1 MPKYVWFGFFNHKYL
16 WLLPLLLF
24 LNGCDSDPP
33 APKNIQQ
40 VGTITIKPETIESNY
55 QLAGRTVA
63 SEISQVR
70 PQVNGVVIEQ
80 LFKEGTQVNKGQPL
94 YKIDSSL
101 YRDSVD
107 EAAGNLALA
116 KATVNSTRLQAE
128 RYKELIKVNGVSQ
141 QELDN
146 AQSAYEQAK
155 ATVAVNEAVLKTAR
169 TNLRYTQVSAPI
181 SGRIGRSSITRGAL
195 VTSAQTDPL
204 ATIQKLDPMY
214 VDLTQSSDEY
224 MALRKQ
230 LTENG
235 IKPTELSVR
244 LKLENGTAY
253 AEQGT
258 FKFSDVAVDEAT
270 GSVTLRAAFPN
281 PNNALLPGLYVRAEL
296 GTGTRPNS
304 VLIPQGALFRD
315 AEGNP
320 LVWIVGKDNKAEQR
334 KITLGDAI
342 DNRWLVTSGLKAG
355 DQIIVEGLQGLSAGM
370 TIKPTP
376 MS

>member
-1 MPKYVWFGFFNHKYL
+1 MPDIHFFSRKTLY
-16 WLLPLLLF
+16 LLPLLLF
-24 LNGCDSDPP
+24 LSGCDSEKPIV
-33 APKNIQQ
+33 KNNQK
-40 VGTITIKPETIESNY
+40 VGVITIKKETIESSY

-70 PQVNGVVIEQ
+70 PQVNGVVVEQ
-80 LFKEGTQVNKGQPL
+80 LFKEGSQVNKGQPL

-107 EAAGNLALA
+107 EAAGNLSLA

-146 AQSAYEQAK
+146 ALSAYEQAK

-169 TNLRYTQVSAPI
+169 TNLRYTQVTAPI

-235 IKPTELSVR
+235 IKPTQLSVR
-244 LKLENGTAY
+244 LQLENGTTY
-253 AEQGT
+253 SQQGT
-258 FKFSDVAVDEAT
+258 FKFSDIAVDEAT
-270 GSVTLRAAFPN
+270 GSITLRAAFSN
-281 PNNALLPGLYVRAEL
+281 PNHGLLPGMYVRAEL

-304 VLIPQGALFRD
+304 ILIPQGALFRD
-315 AEGNP
+315 ADGNA
-320 LVWIVGKDNKAEQR
+320 LVWVVGKDNKAEQR
-334 KITLGDAI
+334 KIKLGNAM
-342 DNRWLVTSGLKAG
+342 DNRWLVISGLNEG
-355 DQIIVEGLQGLSAGM
+355 DQVIVDGLQGLSAGM
-370 TIKPTP
+370 AIEPTP

>member
-1 MPKYVWFGFFNHKYL
+1 MLDLSFNYRKFVY
-16 WLLPLLLF
+16 LLPLFVF
-24 LNGCDSDPP
+24 LNGCDSDQP

-40 VGTITIKPETIESNY
+40 VGTITIKSETIESTY

-101 YRDSVD
+101 YRDGVD

-334 KITLGDAI
+334 KIILGDAI

-355 DQIIVEGLQGLSAGM
+355 DQVIVEGLQGLSAGM
-370 TIKPTP
+370 TIEPTP

>member
-1 MPKYVWFGFFNHKYL
+1 MLDLSFNYRKFLY
-16 WLLPLLLF
+16 LLPLLVF
-24 LNGCDSDPP
+24 LNGCDSDQPVT
-33 APKNIQQ
+33 KNIQQ
-40 VGTITIKPETIESNY
+40 VGIITIKPESIESTY

-80 LFKEGTQVNKGQPL
+80 LFKEGTQVTKGQPL

-101 YRDSVD
+101 YRDGVD
-107 EAAGNLALA
+107 EAVGNLALA
-116 KATVNSTRLQAE
+116 KATVNSTRLQAQ

-146 AQSAYEQAK
+146 ARSAYEQAK

-169 TNLRYTQVSAPI
+169 TNLRYTQVTAPI

-244 LKLENGTAY
+244 LQLENGTTY

-270 GSVTLRAAFPN
+270 GSVTLRAAFSN

-304 VLIPQGALFRD
+304 ILIPQGALFRD

-320 LVWIVGKDNKAEQR
+320 LVWVVGKNNKAEQR
-334 KITLGDAI
+334 KITLGSAI
-342 DNRWLVTSGLKAG
+342 DNRWLVTSGLSSG
-355 DQIIVEGLQGLSAGM
+355 DQVIVDGLQGLSAGM
-370 TIKPTP
+370 TIEPTP

>member
-1 MPKYVWFGFFNHKYL
+1 MLDLSFNYRKFIY
-16 WLLPLLLF
+16 LLPLFVF
-24 LNGCDSDPP
+24 LNGCDSDQP

-40 VGTITIKPETIESNY
+40 VGTITIKPETIESTY

-80 LFKEGTQVNKGQPL
+80 LFKEGTQVSKGQPL

-235 IKPTELSVR
+235 TKPTELSVR

-355 DQIIVEGLQGLSAGM
+355 DQVIVEGLQGLSAGM
-370 TIKPTP
+370 TIEPTP

>member
-1 MPKYVWFGFFNHKYL
+1 MFGSVFFNHKYL

-40 VGTITIKPETIESNY
+40 VGTITIKPETIESTY

-94 YKIDSSL
+94 YKMDSSL

-195 VTSAQTDPL
+195 VTSAQTEPL

-355 DQIIVEGLQGLSAGM
+355 DQVIVEGLQGLSAGM
-370 TIKPTP
+370 TIEPTP

>member
-1 MPKYVWFGFFNHKYL
+1 MPKVRFLCRNTLY
-16 WLLPLLLF
+16 LLPVLLF
-24 LNGCDSDPP
+24 LSGCDSEKPIV
-33 APKNIQQ
+33 KNNQK
-40 VGTITIKPETIESNY
+40 VGIITIKKETIESSY

-70 PQVNGVVIEQ
+70 PQVNGVVVEQ
-80 LFKEGTQVNKGQPL
+80 LFKEGSQVSKGQPL

-128 RYKELIKVNGVSQ
+128 RYKELIKVNGISQ

-146 AQSAYEQAK
+146 ALSAYEQAK
-155 ATVAVNEAVLKTAR
+155 ATVAVNQAVLKTAR
-169 TNLRYTQVSAPI
+169 TNLRYTQVTAPI

-244 LKLENGTAY
+244 LQLENGTTY
-253 AEQGT
+253 SQQGT
-258 FKFSDVAVDEAT
+258 FKFSDIAVDEAT
-270 GSVTLRAAFPN
+270 GSITLRAAFSN
-281 PNNALLPGLYVRAEL
+281 PNHGLLPGMYVRAEL
-296 GTGTRPNS
+296 GTGTRSNS
-304 VLIPQGALFRD
+304 ILIPQGALFRD
-315 AEGNP
+315 ADGNA
-320 LVWIVGKDNKAEQR
+320 LVWVVGKDNKAEQR
-334 KITLGDAI
+334 KITLGNAI
-342 DNRWLVTSGLKAG
+342 DNRWLVKSGLNEG
-355 DQIIVEGLQGLSAGM
+355 DQVIVDGLQGLSAGM
-370 TIKPTP
+370 AIEPTP
-376 MS
+376 MT

>member
-1 MPKYVWFGFFNHKYL
+1 MPKVRFLGRNTLY
-16 WLLPLLLF
+16 LLPLIVF
-24 LNGCDSDPP
+24 LNGCDSDKPIV
-33 APKNIQQ
+33 KNNQK
-40 VGTITIKPETIESNY
+40 VGIITIKKETIESSY

-70 PQVNGVVIEQ
+70 PQVNGVVVEQ
-80 LFKEGTQVNKGQPL
+80 LFKEGSQVSKGQPL

-116 KATVNSTRLQAE
+116 KATMNSTRLQAE
-128 RYKELIKVNGVSQ
+128 RYKELIKVNGISK

-146 AQSAYEQAK
+146 ALSAYEQAK

-169 TNLRYTQVSAPI
+169 TNLRYTQVTAPI

-244 LKLENGTAY
+244 LQLENGTTY
-253 AEQGT
+253 SQQGT
-258 FKFSDVAVDEAT
+258 FKFSDIAVDEAT
-270 GSVTLRAAFPN
+270 GSITLRAAFSN
-281 PNNALLPGLYVRAEL
+281 PNHGLLPGMYVRAEL
-296 GTGTRPNS
+296 GTGTRSNS
-304 VLIPQGALFRD
+304 ILIPQGALFRD
-315 AEGNP
+315 ADGNA
-320 LVWIVGKDNKAEQR
+320 LVWVVGKDNKAEQR
-334 KITLGDAI
+334 KITLGNAI
-342 DNRWLVTSGLKAG
+342 DNCWLVKSGLNEG
-355 DQIIVEGLQGLSAGM
+355 DQVIVDGLQGLSAGM
-370 TIKPTP
+370 AIEPTP
-376 MS
+376 MT

>member
-1 MPKYVWFGFFNHKYL
+1 MLDLSFNYRKFIY
-16 WLLPLLLF
+16 LLPLFVF
-24 LNGCDSDPP
+24 LNGCDSDQP

-40 VGTITIKPETIESNY
+40 VGTITIKPETIESTY

-80 LFKEGTQVNKGQPL
+80 LFKEGTQVSKGQPL

-101 YRDSVD
+101 YRDGVD

-320 LVWIVGKDNKAEQR
+320 LVWIVGKENKAEQR
-334 KITLGDAI
+334 RITLGDAI

-355 DQIIVEGLQGLSAGM
+355 DQVIVEGLQGLSAGM
-370 TIKPTP
+370 TIEPTP

>member
-1 MPKYVWFGFFNHKYL
+1 MLDLSFNYRKFIY
-16 WLLPLLLF
+16 LLPLF
-24 LNGCDSDPP
+24 VFFNGCDSDQP

-40 VGTITIKPETIESNY
+40 VGTITIKPETIESTY

-101 YRDSVD
+101 YRDGVD

-334 KITLGDAI
+334 KIILGDAI

-355 DQIIVEGLQGLSAGM
+355 DQVIVEGLQGLSAGM
-370 TIKPTP
+370 TIEPTP

>member
-1 MPKYVWFGFFNHKYL
+1 M
-16 WLLPLLLF
+16 PLLLF
-24 LNGCDSDPP
+24 LNGCDSDQPVT
-33 APKNIQQ
+33 KNIQQ
-40 VGTITIKPETIESNY
+40 VGTITIKPETIESTY

-70 PQVNGVVIEQ
+70 PQVNGVVVEQ
-80 LFKEGTQVNKGQPL
+80 LFKEGSQVSKGQPL

-155 ATVAVNEAVLKTAR
+155 ATVTVNEALLKTAR
-169 TNLRYTQVSAPI
+169 TNLRYTQVTAPI

-244 LKLENGTAY
+244 LQLENGTNY

-258 FKFSDVAVDEAT
+258 FKFSDIAVDEAT
-270 GSVTLRAAFPN
+270 GSVTLRAAFSN
-281 PNNALLPGLYVRAEL
+281 SNNALLPGIYVRAEL

-304 VLIPQGALFRD
+304 ILIPQGALFRD
-315 AEGNP
+315 AEGNA
-320 LVWIVGKDNKAEQR
+320 LVWVVGKDNKAEQR
-334 KITLGDAI
+334 KITLGSAI

-355 DQIIVEGLQGLSAGM
+355 DQVIVDGLQGLSAGM
-370 TIKPTP
+370 TIDPTP

>member
-1 MPKYVWFGFFNHKYL
+1 MLDLSFNYRKFLY
-16 WLLPLLLF
+16 LLPLLVF
-24 LNGCDSDPP
+24 LNGCDSDQPVT
-33 APKNIQQ
+33 KNIQQ
-40 VGTITIKPETIESNY
+40 VGIITIKPESIESTY

-80 LFKEGTQVNKGQPL
+80 LFKEGTQVTKGQPL

-101 YRDSVD
+101 YRDGVD
-107 EAAGNLALA
+107 EAVGNLALA

-146 AQSAYEQAK
+146 ARSAYEQAK

-169 TNLRYTQVSAPI
+169 TNLRYTQVTAPI

-235 IKPTELSVR
+235 IKPTELSVG
-244 LKLENGTAY
+244 LQLENGTTY

-270 GSVTLRAAFPN
+270 GSVTLRAAFSN

-304 VLIPQGALFRD
+304 ILIPQGALFRD

-320 LVWIVGKDNKAEQR
+320 LVWVVGKNNKAEQR
-334 KITLGDAI
+334 KITLGSAI
-342 DNRWLVTSGLKAG
+342 DNRWLVTSGLSSG
-355 DQIIVEGLQGLSAGM
+355 DQVIVDGLQGLSAGM
-370 TIKPTP
+370 TIEPTP

>member
-1 MPKYVWFGFFNHKYL
+1 MPDIHFFSRKTLY
-16 WLLPLLLF
+16 LLPVLLF
-24 LNGCDSDPP
+24 LSGCDSEKPIV
-33 APKNIQQ
+33 KNNQK
-40 VGTITIKPETIESNY
+40 VGVITIKKETIESSY

-70 PQVNGVVIEQ
+70 PQVNGVVVEQ
-80 LFKEGTQVNKGQPL
+80 LFKEGSQVNKGQPL

-107 EAAGNLALA
+107 EAAGNLSLA

-146 AQSAYEQAK
+146 ALSAYEQAK

-169 TNLRYTQVSAPI
+169 TNLRYTQVTAPI

-235 IKPTELSVR
+235 IKPTQLSVR
-244 LKLENGTAY
+244 LQLENGTTY
-253 AEQGT
+253 SQQGT
-258 FKFSDVAVDEAT
+258 FKFSDIAVDEAT
-270 GSVTLRAAFPN
+270 GSITLRAAFSN
-281 PNNALLPGLYVRAEL
+281 PNHGLLPGMYVRAEL

-304 VLIPQGALFRD
+304 ILIPQGALFRD
-315 AEGNP
+315 ADGNA
-320 LVWIVGKDNKAEQR
+320 LVWVVGKDNKAEQR
-334 KITLGDAI
+334 KIKLGNAM
-342 DNRWLVTSGLKAG
+342 DNRWLVISGLNEG
-355 DQIIVEGLQGLSAGM
+355 DQVIVDGLQGLSAGM
-370 TIKPTP
+370 AIEPTP
-376 MS
+376 LS

>member
-1 MPKYVWFGFFNHKYL
+1 MLDLSFNYRKFLY
-16 WLLPLLLF
+16 LLPLLVF
-24 LNGCDSDPP
+24 LNGCDSDQPVT
-33 APKNIQQ
+33 KNIQQ
-40 VGTITIKPETIESNY
+40 VGIITIKPESIESTY

-101 YRDSVD
+101 YRDGVD
-107 EAAGNLALA
+107 EAVGNLALA

-155 ATVAVNEAVLKTAR
+155 ATVTVNEAVLKTAR
-169 TNLRYTQVSAPI
+169 TNLRYTQVTAPI

-244 LKLENGTAY
+244 LQLENGTTY

-270 GSVTLRAAFPN
+270 GSVTLRAAFSN

-304 VLIPQGALFRD
+304 ILIPQGALFRD

-355 DQIIVEGLQGLSAGM
+355 DQVIVDGLQGLSAGM
-370 TIKPTP
+370 TIEPTQ

>member
-1 MPKYVWFGFFNHKYL
+1 MLDLSFNYRKFLY
-16 WLLPLLLF
+16 LLPLLVF
-24 LNGCDSDPP
+24 LNGCDSDQPVT
-33 APKNIQQ
+33 KNIQQ
-40 VGTITIKPETIESNY
+40 VGTITIKPESIESTY

-101 YRDSVD
+101 YRDGVD
-107 EAAGNLALA
+107 EAVGNLALA

-146 AQSAYEQAK
+146 ARSAYEQAK

-169 TNLRYTQVSAPI
+169 TNLRYTQVTAPI

-235 IKPTELSVR
+235 IKPNELSVR
-244 LKLENGTAY
+244 LKLENGTNY

-258 FKFSDVAVDEAT
+258 FKFSDIAVDEAT
-270 GSVTLRAAFPN
+270 GSVTLRAAFSN
-281 PNNALLPGLYVRAEL
+281 PNNALLPGIYVRAEL

-304 VLIPQGALFRD
+304 ILIPQGALFRD
-315 AEGNP
+315 AEGNA

-355 DQIIVEGLQGLSAGM
+355 DQVIVDGLQGLSAGM
-370 TIKPTP
+370 AVKPTP
-376 MS
+376 IR

>member
-1 MPKYVWFGFFNHKYL
+1 MPKVRFLGRNTLY
-16 WLLPLLLF
+16 LLPLIVF
-24 LNGCDSDPP
+24 LNGCDSDKPIV
-33 APKNIQQ
+33 KNNQK
-40 VGTITIKPETIESNY
+40 VGIITIKKETIESSY

-70 PQVNGVVIEQ
+70 PQVNGVVVEQ
-80 LFKEGTQVNKGQPL
+80 LFKEGSQVSKGQPL

-116 KATVNSTRLQAE
+116 KATMNSTRLQAE
-128 RYKELIKVNGVSQ
+128 RYKELIKVNGISQ

-146 AQSAYEQAK
+146 ALSAYEQAK

-169 TNLRYTQVSAPI
+169 TNLRYTQVTAPI

-244 LKLENGTAY
+244 LQLENGTTY
-253 AEQGT
+253 SQQGT
-258 FKFSDVAVDEAT
+258 FKFSDIAVDEAT
-270 GSVTLRAAFPN
+270 GSITLRAAFSN
-281 PNNALLPGLYVRAEL
+281 PNHGLLPGMYVRAEL
-296 GTGTRPNS
+296 GTGTRSNS
-304 VLIPQGALFRD
+304 ILIPQGAFFRD
-315 AEGNP
+315 ADGNA
-320 LVWIVGKDNKAEQR
+320 LVWVVGKDNKAEQR
-334 KITLGDAI
+334 KITLGNAI
-342 DNRWLVTSGLKAG
+342 DNRWLVKSGLNEG
-355 DQIIVEGLQGLSAGM
+355 DQVIVDGLQGLSAGM
-370 TIKPTP
+370 AIEPTP
-376 MS
+376 MT

>member
-1 MPKYVWFGFFNHKYL
+1 MFGSVFFNHKYL

-80 LFKEGTQVNKGQPL
+80 LFKEGTQVSKGQPL

-101 YRDSVD
+101 YRDGVD

-235 IKPTELSVR
+235 IKLTELSVR

-281 PNNALLPGLYVRAEL
+281 PNNTLLPGLYVRAEL

-355 DQIIVEGLQGLSAGM
+355 DQVIVEGLQGLSAGM
-370 TIKPTP
+370 TIEPTP

>member
-1 MPKYVWFGFFNHKYL
+1 MLDLSFNYRKFIY
-16 WLLPLLLF
+16 LLPLFIF
-24 LNGCDSDPP
+24 LNGCDSDQP

-40 VGTITIKPETIESNY
+40 VGTITIKPETIESTY

-80 LFKEGTQVNKGQPL
+80 LFKEGTQVNKGAPL

-334 KITLGDAI
+334 KITVGDAI

-355 DQIIVEGLQGLSAGM
+355 DQVIVEGLQGLSAGM
-370 TIKPTP
+370 TIEPTP

>member
-1 MPKYVWFGFFNHKYL
+1 MLDLSFSYRKFIY
-16 WLLPLLLF
+16 LLPLFVF
-24 LNGCDSDPP
+24 LNGCDSDQP

-40 VGTITIKPETIESNY
+40 VGTITIKPETIESTY

-80 LFKEGTQVNKGQPL
+80 LFKEGTQVSKGQPL

-101 YRDSVD
+101 YRDGVD

-116 KATVNSTRLQAE
+116 KATVNSARLQAE

-355 DQIIVEGLQGLSAGM
+355 DQVIVEGLQGLSAGM
-370 TIKPTP
+370 TIEPTP

>member
-1 MPKYVWFGFFNHKYL
+1 MFGSVFFNHKYL

-40 VGTITIKPETIESNY
+40 VGTIIIKPETIESTY

-195 VTSAQTDPL
+195 VTSAQTEPL

-253 AEQGT
+253 AEQGI

-320 LVWIVGKDNKAEQR
+320 LVWIVGKENKAEQR

-355 DQIIVEGLQGLSAGM
+355 DQVIVEGLQGLSAGM
-370 TIKPTP
+370 TIEPTP

>member
-1 MPKYVWFGFFNHKYL
+1 MLDLSFTYRKFIYF
-16 WLLPLLLF
+16 LPLFVF
-24 LNGCDSDPP
+24 LNGCDSDQP

-40 VGTITIKPETIESNY
+40 VSTITIKPETIESTY

-80 LFKEGTQVNKGQPL
+80 LFKEGTQVSKGQPL

-235 IKPTELSVR
+235 IKPTKLSVS

-270 GSVTLRAAFPN
+270 GSITLRAAFPN

-304 VLIPQGALFRD
+304 ILIPQGALFRD

-320 LVWIVGKDNKAEQR
+320 LVWVVGKDNKAEQR

-355 DQIIVEGLQGLSAGM
+355 DQVIVEGLQGLSAGM
-370 TIKPTP
+370 TIEPTP

>member
-1 MPKYVWFGFFNHKYL
+1 MFGSVFNHKYL

-204 ATIQKLDPMY
+204 ATIQN
-214 VDLTQSSDEY
+214 LT
-224 MALRKQ
+224 LC
-230 LTENG
+230 
-235 IKPTELSVR
+235 
-244 LKLENGTAY
+244 
-253 AEQGT
+253 
-258 FKFSDVAVDEAT
+258 
-270 GSVTLRAAFPN
+270 
-281 PNNALLPGLYVRAEL
+281 
-296 GTGTRPNS
+296 
-304 VLIPQGALFRD
+304 
-315 AEGNP
+315 
-320 LVWIVGKDNKAEQR
+320 
-334 KITLGDAI
+334 
-342 DNRWLVTSGLKAG
+342 
-355 DQIIVEGLQGLSAGM
+355 
-370 TIKPTP
+370 
-376 MS
+376 MST

>member
-1 MPKYVWFGFFNHKYL
+1 MLDLSFNYRKFIY
-16 WLLPLLLF
+16 LLPLFVF
-24 LNGCDSDPP
+24 LNGCDSDQP

-40 VGTITIKPETIESNY
+40 VGTITIKPETIESTY

-80 LFKEGTQVNKGQPL
+80 LFKEGTQVSKGQPL

-320 LVWIVGKDNKAEQR
+320 LVWIVGKENKAEQR

-355 DQIIVEGLQGLSAGM
+355 DQVIVEGLQGLSAGM
-370 TIKPTP
+370 TIEPTP

>member
-1 MPKYVWFGFFNHKYL
+1 MPDIHFFCRKTLY
-16 WLLPLLLF
+16 LLPVLLF
-24 LNGCDSDPP
+24 LSGCDSEKPIV
-33 APKNIQQ
+33 KNNQK
-40 VGTITIKPETIESNY
+40 VGVITIKKETIESSY

-70 PQVNGVVIEQ
+70 PQVNGVVVEQ
-80 LFKEGTQVNKGQPL
+80 LFKEGSQVNKGQPL

-107 EAAGNLALA
+107 EAAGNLSLA

-146 AQSAYEQAK
+146 ALSAYEQAK

-169 TNLRYTQVSAPI
+169 TNLRYTQVTAPI

-235 IKPTELSVR
+235 IKPTQLSVR
-244 LKLENGTAY
+244 LQLENGTTY
-253 AEQGT
+253 SQQGT
-258 FKFSDVAVDEAT
+258 FKFSDIAVDEAT
-270 GSVTLRAAFPN
+270 GSITLRAAFSN
-281 PNNALLPGLYVRAEL
+281 PNHGLLPGMYVRAEL

-304 VLIPQGALFRD
+304 ILIPQGALFRD
-315 AEGNP
+315 ADGNA
-320 LVWIVGKDNKAEQR
+320 LVWVVGKDNKAEQR
-334 KITLGDAI
+334 KIKLGNAM
-342 DNRWLVTSGLKAG
+342 DNRWLVISGLNEG
-355 DQIIVEGLQGLSAGM
+355 DQVIVDGLQGLSAGM
-370 TIKPTP
+370 AIEPTP

>member
-1 MPKYVWFGFFNHKYL
+1 MFGSVFFNHKYL

-204 ATIQKLDPMY
+204 ATIQKLDPKY

-244 LKLENGTAY
+244 LKLENGTNY

-334 KITLGDAI
+334 KITLGSAI

-355 DQIIVEGLQGLSAGM
+355 DQVIVDGLQGLSAGM
-370 TIKPTP
+370 TIEPTP

>member
-1 MPKYVWFGFFNHKYL
+1 MFGSVFFNHKYL

-40 VGTITIKPETIESNY
+40 VGTITIKPETIESTY

-80 LFKEGTQVNKGQPL
+80 LFKEGTQVSKGQPL

-101 YRDSVD
+101 YRDGVD

-116 KATVNSTRLQAE
+116 RATVNSARLQAE

-146 AQSAYEQAK
+146 AQSTYEQAK

-181 SGRIGRSSITRGAL
+181 SGRIGLSSITRGAL

-230 LTENG
+230 LAENG

-320 LVWIVGKDNKAEQR
+320 LVWIVGKENKAEQR

-355 DQIIVEGLQGLSAGM
+355 DQVIVEGLQGLSAGM
-370 TIKPTP
+370 TIEPTP

>member
-1 MPKYVWFGFFNHKYL
+1 MFGSVFFNHKYL

-40 VGTITIKPETIESNY
+40 VGTITIKPETIESTY

-80 LFKEGTQVNKGQPL
+80 LFKEGTQVSKGQPL

-101 YRDSVD
+101 YRDGVD

-116 KATVNSTRLQAE
+116 KATVNSARLQAE

-146 AQSAYEQAK
+146 AQSTYEQAK

-181 SGRIGRSSITRGAL
+181 SGRIGLSSITRGAL

-230 LTENG
+230 LAENG

-244 LKLENGTAY
+244 LKLENGTVY

-320 LVWIVGKDNKAEQR
+320 LVWIVGKHNKAEQR

-355 DQIIVEGLQGLSAGM
+355 DQVIVEGLQGLSAGM
-370 TIKPTP
+370 TIEPTP

>member
-1 MPKYVWFGFFNHKYL
+1 MLDLSFNYRKFIY
-16 WLLPLLLF
+16 LLPLFVF
-24 LNGCDSDPP
+24 LNGCDSDQP

-40 VGTITIKPETIESNY
+40 VGTITIKPETIESTY

-80 LFKEGTQVNKGQPL
+80 LFKEGTQVSKGQPL

-101 YRDSVD
+101 YRDGVD

-230 LTENG
+230 LAENG

-296 GTGTRPNS
+296 RTGTRPNS

-355 DQIIVEGLQGLSAGM
+355 DQVIVEGLQGLSAGM
-370 TIKPTP
+370 TIEPTP

>member
-1 MPKYVWFGFFNHKYL
+1 MPDIHFFSRKTLY
-16 WLLPLLLF
+16 LLPVLLF
-24 LNGCDSDPP
+24 LSGCDSEKPIV
-33 APKNIQQ
+33 KNNQK
-40 VGTITIKPETIESNY
+40 VGVITIKKETIESSY

-70 PQVNGVVIEQ
+70 PQVNGVVVEQ
-80 LFKEGTQVNKGQPL
+80 LFKEGSQVNKGQPL

-107 EAAGNLALA
+107 EAAGNLSLA

-146 AQSAYEQAK
+146 ALSAYEQAK

-169 TNLRYTQVSAPI
+169 TNLRYTQVTAPI

-235 IKPTELSVR
+235 IKPTQLSVR
-244 LKLENGTAY
+244 LQLENGTTY
-253 AEQGT
+253 SQQGT
-258 FKFSDVAVDEAT
+258 FKFSDIAVDEAT
-270 GSVTLRAAFPN
+270 GSITLRAAFSN
-281 PNNALLPGLYVRAEL
+281 PNHGLLPGMYVRAEL

-304 VLIPQGALFRD
+304 ILIPQGALFRD
-315 AEGNP
+315 ADGNA
-320 LVWIVGKDNKAEQR
+320 LVWVVGKDNKAEQR
-334 KITLGDAI
+334 KIKLGNAM
-342 DNRWLVTSGLKAG
+342 DNRWLVISGLNEG
-355 DQIIVEGLQGLSAGM
+355 DQVIVDGLQGLSNGM
-370 TIKPTP
+370 AIEPTP

>member
-1 MPKYVWFGFFNHKYL
+1 MLDLSFNYRKFIY
-16 WLLPLLLF
+16 LLPLFVF
-24 LNGCDSDPP
+24 LNGCDSDQP

-40 VGTITIKPETIESNY
+40 VSTITIKPETIESTY

-253 AEQGT
+253 AVQGT

-320 LVWIVGKDNKAEQR
+320 LVWIVGKENKAEQR

-355 DQIIVEGLQGLSAGM
+355 DQVIVEGLQGLSAGM
-370 TIKPTP
+370 TIEPTP

>member
-1 MPKYVWFGFFNHKYL
+1 MPKVRFLCRNTLY
-16 WLLPLLLF
+16 LLPLIVF
-24 LNGCDSDPP
+24 LNGCDSDKPIV
-33 APKNIQQ
+33 KNNQK
-40 VGTITIKPETIESNY
+40 VGIITIKKETIESSY

-70 PQVNGVVIEQ
+70 PQVNGVVVEQ
-80 LFKEGTQVNKGQPL
+80 LFNEGSQVSKGQPL

-128 RYKELIKVNGVSQ
+128 RYKELIKVNGISQ

-146 AQSAYEQAK
+146 ALSAYEQAK

-169 TNLRYTQVSAPI
+169 TNLRYTQVTAPI

-244 LKLENGTAY
+244 LQLENGTTY
-253 AEQGT
+253 SQQGT
-258 FKFSDVAVDEAT
+258 FKFSDIAVDEAT
-270 GSVTLRAAFPN
+270 GSITLRAAFSN
-281 PNNALLPGLYVRAEL
+281 PNHGLLPGMYVRAEL
-296 GTGTRPNS
+296 GTGTRSNRI
-304 VLIPQGALFRD
+304 LIPQGALFRD
-315 AEGNP
+315 ADGNA
-320 LVWIVGKDNKAEQR
+320 LVWVVGKDNKAEQR
-334 KITLGDAI
+334 KITLGNAI
-342 DNRWLVTSGLKAG
+342 DNRWLVKSGLNEG
-355 DQIIVEGLQGLSAGM
+355 DQVIVDGLQGLSAGM
-370 TIKPTP
+370 AIEPTP
-376 MS
+376 MT

>member
-1 MPKYVWFGFFNHKYL
+1 MPDIHFFSRKTLY
-16 WLLPLLLF
+16 LLPVLLF
-24 LNGCDSDPP
+24 LSGCDSEKPIV
-33 APKNIQQ
+33 KNNQK
-40 VGTITIKPETIESNY
+40 VGVITIKKETIESSY

-80 LFKEGTQVNKGQPL
+80 LFKEGSQVNKGQPL

-107 EAAGNLALA
+107 EAAGNLSLA

-146 AQSAYEQAK
+146 ALSAYEQAK

-169 TNLRYTQVSAPI
+169 TNLRYTQVTAPI

-235 IKPTELSVR
+235 IKPTQLSVR
-244 LKLENGTAY
+244 LQLENGTTY
-253 AEQGT
+253 SQQGT
-258 FKFSDVAVDEAT
+258 FKFSDIAVDEAT
-270 GSVTLRAAFPN
+270 GSITLRAAFSN
-281 PNNALLPGLYVRAEL
+281 PNHGLLPGMYVRAEL

-304 VLIPQGALFRD
+304 ILIPQGALFRD
-315 AEGNP
+315 ADGNA
-320 LVWIVGKDNKAEQR
+320 LVWVVGKDNKAEQR
-334 KITLGDAI
+334 KIKLGNAM
-342 DNRWLVTSGLKAG
+342 DNRWLVISGLNEG
-355 DQIIVEGLQGLSAGM
+355 DQVIVDGLQGLSAGM
-370 TIKPTP
+370 AIEPTP

>member
-1 MPKYVWFGFFNHKYL
+1 MPKVRFLCRNTLY
-16 WLLPLLLF
+16 LLPLIVF
-24 LNGCDSDPP
+24 LNACDSDKPIV
-33 APKNIQQ
+33 KNNQK
-40 VGTITIKPETIESNY
+40 VGIITIKKETTESSY

-70 PQVNGVVIEQ
+70 PQVNGVVVEQ
-80 LFKEGTQVNKGQPL
+80 LFKEGSQVSKGQPL

-128 RYKELIKVNGVSQ
+128 RYKELIKVNGISQ

-146 AQSAYEQAK
+146 ALSAYEQAK

-169 TNLRYTQVSAPI
+169 TNLRYTQVTAPI

-244 LKLENGTAY
+244 LQLENGTTY
-253 AEQGT
+253 SQQGT
-258 FKFSDVAVDEAT
+258 FKFSDIAVDEAT
-270 GSVTLRAAFPN
+270 GSITLRAAFSN
-281 PNNALLPGLYVRAEL
+281 PNHSLLPGIYVRAEL
-296 GTGTRPNS
+296 GTGTRSNS
-304 VLIPQGALFRD
+304 ILIPQGALFRD
-315 AEGNP
+315 ADGNA
-320 LVWIVGKDNKAEQR
+320 LVWVVGKDNKAEQR
-334 KITLGDAI
+334 KITLGNAI
-342 DNRWLVTSGLKAG
+342 DNRWLVKSGLNEG
-355 DQIIVEGLQGLSAGM
+355 DQVIVDGLQGLSAGM
-370 TIKPTP
+370 AIEPTP
-376 MS
+376 MT

>member
-1 MPKYVWFGFFNHKYL
+1 MFGSVFFNHKYL

-40 VGTITIKPETIESNY
+40 VGTITIKPETIESTY

-80 LFKEGTQVNKGQPL
+80 LFKEGTQVSKGQPL

-101 YRDSVD
+101 YRDGVD

-116 KATVNSTRLQAE
+116 KATVNSARLQAE

-146 AQSAYEQAK
+146 AQSTYEQAK

-320 LVWIVGKDNKAEQR
+320 LVWIVGKENKAEQR

-355 DQIIVEGLQGLSAGM
+355 DQVIVEGLQGLSAGM
-370 TIKPTP
+370 TIEPTP

>member
-1 MPKYVWFGFFNHKYL
+1 MPDIHFFCRKTLY
-16 WLLPLLLF
+16 LLPVLLF
-24 LNGCDSDPP
+24 LSGCDSEKPIV
-33 APKNIQQ
+33 KNDQK
-40 VGTITIKPETIESNY
+40 VGVITIKKETIESSY

-70 PQVNGVVIEQ
+70 PQVNGVVVEQ
-80 LFKEGTQVNKGQPL
+80 LFKEGSQVNKGQPL

-107 EAAGNLALA
+107 EAAGNLSLA

-146 AQSAYEQAK
+146 ALSAYEQAK

-169 TNLRYTQVSAPI
+169 TNLRYTQVTAPI

-235 IKPTELSVR
+235 IKPTQLSAR
-244 LKLENGTAY
+244 LQLENGTTY
-253 AEQGT
+253 SQQGT
-258 FKFSDVAVDEAT
+258 FKFSDIAVDEAT
-270 GSVTLRAAFPN
+270 GSITLRAAFSN
-281 PNNALLPGLYVRAEL
+281 PNYGLLPGMYVRAEL

-304 VLIPQGALFRD
+304 ILIPQGALFRD
-315 AEGNP
+315 ADGNA
-320 LVWIVGKDNKAEQR
+320 LVWVVGKDNKAEQR
-334 KITLGDAI
+334 KIKLGNAM
-342 DNRWLVTSGLKAG
+342 DNRWLVISGLNEG
-355 DQIIVEGLQGLSAGM
+355 DQVIVDGLQGLSAGM
-370 TIKPTP
+370 AIEPTP

>member
-1 MPKYVWFGFFNHKYL
+1 MLDLSFNYRKFIY
-16 WLLPLLLF
+16 LLPLFIF
-24 LNGCDSDPP
+24 LNGCDSDQP

-40 VGTITIKPETIESNY
+40 VGTITIKPETIESTY

-70 PQVNGVVIEQ
+70 PQVNGVVIKQ
-80 LFKEGTQVNKGQPL
+80 LFKEGTQVNKGAPL

-355 DQIIVEGLQGLSAGM
+355 DQVIVEGLQGLSAGM
-370 TIKPTP
+370 TIEPTP

>member
-1 MPKYVWFGFFNHKYL
+1 MPDIHFFSRKTLY
-16 WLLPLLLF
+16 LLPVLLF
-24 LNGCDSDPP
+24 LSGCDSEKPIV
-33 APKNIQQ
+33 KNNQK
-40 VGTITIKPETIESNY
+40 VGVITIKKETIESSY

-70 PQVNGVVIEQ
+70 PQVNGVVVEQ
-80 LFKEGTQVNKGQPL
+80 LFKEGSQVNKGQPL

-107 EAAGNLALA
+107 EAAGNLSLA

-146 AQSAYEQAK
+146 ALSAYEQAK

-169 TNLRYTQVSAPI
+169 TNLRYTQVTAPI

-235 IKPTELSVR
+235 IKPTQLSVR
-244 LKLENGTAY
+244 LQLENGTTY
-253 AEQGT
+253 SQQGT
-258 FKFSDVAVDEAT
+258 FKFSDIAVDEAT
-270 GSVTLRAAFPN
+270 GSITLRAAFSN
-281 PNNALLPGLYVRAEL
+281 PNHGLLPGMYVRAEL

-304 VLIPQGALFRD
+304 ILIPQGALFRD
-315 AEGNP
+315 ADGNA
-320 LVWIVGKDNKAEQR
+320 LVWVVGKDNKAEQR
-334 KITLGDAI
+334 KIKLGNAM
-342 DNRWLVTSGLKAG
+342 DNRWLVISGLSEG
-355 DQIIVEGLQGLSAGM
+355 DQVIVDGLQGLSAGM
-370 TIKPTP
+370 AIEPTP

>member
-1 MPKYVWFGFFNHKYL
+1 MLDLSFNYRKFIY
-16 WLLPLLLF
+16 LLPLFVF
-24 LNGCDSDPP
+24 LNGCDSDQP

-40 VGTITIKPETIESNY
+40 VGTITIKPETIESTY

-296 GTGTRPNS
+296 GTGTCPNS

-355 DQIIVEGLQGLSAGM
+355 DQVIVEGLQGLSAGM
-370 TIKPTP
+370 TIEPTP

>member
-1 MPKYVWFGFFNHKYL
+1 MLDLSFNYRKFIY
-16 WLLPLLLF
+16 LLPLFIF
-24 LNGCDSDPP
+24 LNGCDSDQP

-40 VGTITIKPETIESNY
+40 VGTITIKPETIESTY

-80 LFKEGTQVNKGQPL
+80 LFKEGTQVNKGAPL

-342 DNRWLVTSGLKAG
+342 DNRWLVTTGLKAG
-355 DQIIVEGLQGLSAGM
+355 DQVIVEGLQGLSAGM
-370 TIKPTP
+370 TIEPTP

>member
-1 MPKYVWFGFFNHKYL
+1 MPDIHFFSRKTLY
-16 WLLPLLLF
+16 LLPVLLF
-24 LNGCDSDPP
+24 LSGCDSEKPIV
-33 APKNIQQ
+33 KNNQK
-40 VGTITIKPETIESNY
+40 VGVITIKKETIESSY

-70 PQVNGVVIEQ
+70 PQVNGVVVEQ
-80 LFKEGTQVNKGQPL
+80 LFKEGSQVNKGQPL

-107 EAAGNLALA
+107 EAAGNLSLA

-146 AQSAYEQAK
+146 ALSAYEQAK
-155 ATVAVNEAVLKTAR
+155 ATVAVNEAILKTAR
-169 TNLRYTQVSAPI
+169 TNLRYTQVTAPI

-235 IKPTELSVR
+235 IKPTQLSVR
-244 LKLENGTAY
+244 LQLENGTTY
-253 AEQGT
+253 SQQGT
-258 FKFSDVAVDEAT
+258 FKFSDIAVDEAT
-270 GSVTLRAAFPN
+270 GSITLRAAFSN
-281 PNNALLPGLYVRAEL
+281 PNHGLLPGMYVRAEL

-304 VLIPQGALFRD
+304 ILIPQGALFRD
-315 AEGNP
+315 ADGNA
-320 LVWIVGKDNKAEQR
+320 LVWVVGKDNKAEQR
-334 KITLGDAI
+334 KIKLGNAMN
-342 DNRWLVTSGLKAG
+342 NRWLVISGLNEG
-355 DQIIVEGLQGLSAGM
+355 DQVIVDGLQGLSAGM
-370 TIKPTP
+370 AIEPTP
-376 MS
+376 IS

>member
-1 MPKYVWFGFFNHKYL
+1 MLDLSFNYRKFLY
-16 WLLPLLLF
+16 LLPLLVF
-24 LNGCDSDPP
+24 LNGCDSDQPVT
-33 APKNIQQ
+33 KNIQQ
-40 VGTITIKPETIESNY
+40 VGIITIKPESIESTY

-101 YRDSVD
+101 YRDGVD
-107 EAAGNLALA
+107 EAVGNLALA

-146 AQSAYEQAK
+146 ARSAYEQAK

-169 TNLRYTQVSAPI
+169 TNLRYTQVTAPI

-244 LKLENGTAY
+244 LQLENGTTY

-270 GSVTLRAAFPN
+270 GSVTLRAAFSN

-304 VLIPQGALFRD
+304 ILIPQGALFRD

-320 LVWIVGKDNKAEQR
+320 LVWVVGKNSKAEQR
-334 KITLGDAI
+334 KITLGSAI
-342 DNRWLVTSGLKAG
+342 DNRWLVTSGLSSG
-355 DQIIVEGLQGLSAGM
+355 DQVIVDGLQGLSAGM
-370 TIKPTP
+370 TIEPTP